1 MTRNRNDKV
10 PAKPKQDGATA
21 KKRSVNPFQYL
32 AQVRQ
37 EARKVTWTSRQETI
51 VSTVL
56 VLILSTIAILFFWI
70 VDLGIRF
77 TVEGLLALGA
87 GA

>member
-10 PAKPKQDGATA
+10 SAKPKQDGTAA
-21 KKRSVNPFQYL
+21 KKRGVNPLQYL

-51 VSTVL
+51 VSTIL
-56 VLILSTIAILFFWI
+56 VLILSVIAILFFWT
-70 VDLGIRF
+70 VDLIIQF
-77 TVEGLLALGA
+77 TIQSLLALGA
-87 GA
+87 GV